1 MNDFDTYPA
10 LMWMLT
16 TALLGVAVLAAAIP
30 LAAAL
35 VPTRATEGG
44 EC

>member
-1 MNDFDTYPA
+1 MNDYDAYPA

-16 TALLGVAVLAAAIP
+16 TALLGVAVLAAAVP

-35 VPTRATEGG
+35 MPARVTEGG